1 MSTQKVIQILKDA
14 TAELKQ
20 ENDQAEAKWR
30 ERIWA
35 EAWQKGLDAEYQLQV
50 EFEKLIQHN

>member
-20 ENDQAEAKWR
+20 ENDQAEVKWQER
-30 ERIWA
+30 ELAR
-35 EAWQKGLDAEYQLQV
+35 AWQKGLDEEYRLQV
-50 EFEKLIQHN
+50 EFESLIQHN

>member
-1 MSTQKVIQILKDA
+1 MSTQEVIQILKDA

-20 ENDQAEAKWR
+20 ENDQAEAKWQER
-30 ERIWA
+30 ELAR
-35 EAWQKGLDAEYQLQV
+35 AWQKGLDEEYQLQA